1 MMKCSNMIE
10 RTCLIASDLAGN
22 PVLPTIE
29 QCEFC
34 THHAEPK
41 QSINKVTVS
50 LAVVNAANANTRIQ
64 LLSKHGDFLKQA
76 NQMKGPGTE
85 LQKLISWFYVPDD
98 SKCKCN
104 DRIAKMNKW
113 GPDGCEERMDTIVRW
128 LKHSAATHNVPFQ
141 ETVVRMLI
149 KRAISNAR
157 KAV

>member
-1 MMKCSNMIE
+1 MTCPHLDEGCCSVV
-10 RTCLIASDLAGN
+10 SDLCGLKRRTTVVTCAACKSADTPQGKN
-22 PVLPTIE
+22 LVTCGLAILAIQE
-29 QCEFC
+29 SGKRVEEFPEV
-34 THHAEPK
+34 H
-41 QSINKVTVS
+41 Q
-50 LAVVNAANANTRIQ
+50 L
-64 LLSKHGDFLKQA
+64 LLSKVPT
-76 NQMKGPGTE
+76 GPGTE
-85 LQKLISWFYVPDD
+85 LKKLISWFYVPDD

-113 GPDGCEERMDTIVRW
+113 GPDGCEERMDTIIRW

>member
-1 MMKCSNMIE
+1 MTDCSSFKDGM
-10 RTCLIASDLAGN
+10 CVVASQLAGKRC
-22 PVLPTIE
+22 VPTLS
-29 QCEFC
+29 QCEYC
-34 THHAEPK
+34 TNVATPS
-41 QSINKVTVS
+41 QGINRVTLSIAVKNADASARQKMLKENTGILTVHS
-50 LAVVNAANANTRIQ
+50 VET
-64 LLSKHGDFLKQA
+64 S
-76 NQMKGPGTE
+76 GPGTE
-85 LQKLISWFYVPDD
+85 LKKLISWFFVPDD
-98 SKCKCN
+98 SSCKCN